1 MKGKSTFTQS
11 ESNQIILL
19 IRKKLLA
26 NSAEQKKMRDRLRA
40 LGFYASDF
48 GIGGGYTENDFLK
61 VVKIIGGAP
70 IIKSS
75 ITKPVKPQPEK
86 LQVKSSGARAKSD
99 EAYVLDLCD
108 EVLKLKGQ
116 RQYRFDFL
124 TGDSGTRLP
133 VDIYYPG
140 LKLVIEYRERQHT
153 EPVKF
158 FDRRLTVSGISRGE
172 QRKKYDALRRKLLP
186 KNGLKLIELGYDDFE
201 HQSSK
206 KLVRNKKVD
215 LEVIKNKVKMDL

>member
-1 MKGKSTFTQS
+1 MKGKSIFTQS
-11 ESNQIILL
+11 EANQIITL
-19 IRKKLLA
+19 IRKKLLV
-26 NSAEQKKMRDRLRA
+26 NPAEQKRIRDNIRA

-48 GIGGGYTENDFLK
+48 GIGGGYTEGDFLRA
-61 VVKIIGGAP
+61 VKIIGGAP

-86 LQVKSSGARAKSD
+86 LLVKSSGARSNSD
-99 EAYVLDLCD
+99 EAYILDLCD

-124 TGDSGTRLP
+124 TGDSGSRLP